1 MKKKVNDILK
11 GVAGAGIALG
21 GAAAFG
27 EMDVL
32 YAAEI
37 EQSDVE
43 QDELESELDEYA
55 HGTEMGTESVIDYAS
70 QSNSAND
77 STAGSQSTS
86 TLESESAVKS

>member
-27 EMDVL
+27 ELDVL

-37 EQSDVE
+37 EQSA
-43 QDELESELDEYA
+43 ESIISVGTVKP
-55 HGTEMGTESVIDYAS
+55 HGILGT
-70 QSNSAND
+70 
-77 STAGSQSTS
+77 
-86 TLESESAVKS
+86 